1 MPARPTGKV
10 STVNKNRAPATP
22 PRTEAERPLSHF
34 RPVLI
39 VLAFLIPMVF
49 LTLHYYDQS
58 QPTPFVPS
66 NILVLALLN
75 VDVILLVVLVLL
87 LSRNLV
93 KAYFERRQRLLGSGL
108 RAKLIAA
115 FVGFTMIPSLLLVGL
130 ASGLLSQSIDNW
142 FGQEVEHALKDSQ
155 DVALA
160 HRRGHEVVALN
171 SARAISREI
180 YADELLAPEHKEM
193 LAAAMQRKRMEYG
206 VGGVEVYSPSKQVV
220 TRSVDPKIPLA
231 VLDAPDNRLVENA
244 LGGGEVKSFQSIHSG
259 DLIRAAVT
267 IPSASDPAQVAG
279 VVVVDT
285 YLPEA
290 LVAKMDGVTRSYK
303 NFKEAMLFK
312 DPIKAQYIAL
322 VMGIALVIIMSG
334 TWFGFQIAKGITVP
348 IQRLAEGTKAV
359 AAGDL
364 NFRITAKA
372 NDEIGV
378 LVESF
383 NRMTEDLQAS
393 KVDLELANTSLQG
406 SNIELERRRAYT
418 ETVLDNVGSGVVSV
432 DADGRITTFNRAAER
447 ILGMKGNE
455 IRGRLLSDVFKPLG
469 LVMFTDLVER
479 IRAGER
485 ESLIWEGQA
494 EVGGSVLVLGL
505 NGSRLRDDK
514 RQSLGVVVVFEDL
527 SALIKAQKAA
537 AWQEVAQRIAHE
549 IKNPLTPIQLSAE
562 RLRKKFFEG
571 APDFK
576 DIVDQATGTIVKEV
590 SGLKR
595 MVDEFSKFARMP
607 VPVMERQSLHDALN
621 DVVALYKGAH
631 RDIEFVTDLD
641 EHLPWIMMD
650 REQMKRVFVNLF
662 DNAVQAMNGK
672 GCLWVTTRHE
682 AREGRVVIEVAD
694 EGSGIQPA
702 DKENLFLP
710 YFSKKKAGTGLGL
723 AIVHRIISDHNNGRI
738 RAANNTPKGAIFT
751 IDLPV

>member
-1 MPARPTGKV
+1 MAA
-10 STVNKNRAPATP
+10 VNTNRAPTAP
-22 PRTEAERPLSHF
+22 PKTDADRPGSHL

-39 VLAFLIPMVF
+39 VLAFLVPMVF
-49 LTLHYYDQS
+49 LTLHFYDQT

-75 VDVILLVVLVLL
+75 VDVILLVVLILL
-87 LSRNLV
+87 LSRNLI
-93 KAYFERRQRLLGSGL
+93 KAYFDQRRRVLGSGF
-108 RAKLIAA
+108 RFKLIAA
-115 FVGFTMIPSLLLVGL
+115 FVLFTLIPSLLM
-130 ASGLLSQSIDNW
+130 ASLSSKLLSESIDNW

-155 DVALA
+155 DVAQA

-180 YADELLAPEHKEM
+180 YADGLLAPEHKET
-193 LAAAMQRKRMEYG
+193 LAVAMQRKRVEYG
-206 VGGVEVYSPSKQVV
+206 VGGVEVYSPARQVL

-231 VLDAPDNRLVENA
+231 VLDDPQNRLVENA
-244 LGGGEVKSFQSIHSG
+244 LAGGEVKSFQSISTG

-267 IPSASDPAQVAG
+267 ISSESDPTLVAG

-290 LVAKMDGVTRSYK
+290 LVAKMDRVTQSYK
-303 NFKEAMLFK
+303 NFKEAMTYK

-322 VMGIALVIIMSG
+322 VLGIALVIIMSG

-364 NFRITAKA
+364 NFRITVKA

-378 LVESF
+378 LVDSF
-383 NRMTEDLQAS
+383 NRMTQDLQAS
-393 KVDLELANTSLQG
+393 KAQLERANTSLKS
-406 SNIELERRRAYT
+406 SNIELDRRRAYT

-432 DADGRITTFNRAAER
+432 DAAGRITTFNRAAER
-447 ILGMKGNE
+447 ILGLKGE
-455 IRGRLLSDVFKPLG
+455 DMRGVLLNDVFKPLG

-479 IRAGER
+479 IRTGER

-494 EVGGSVLVLGL
+494 EVGGSLLVLGL

-514 RQSLGVVVVFEDL
+514 GQSLGAVVVFEDL

-607 VPVMERQSLHDALN
+607 VPVMERQSLHNALN
-621 DVVALYKGAH
+621 DVIALYKGAH
-631 RDIEFVTDLD
+631 RDVEFVTDLD
-641 EHLPWIMMD
+641 EQLPWLMMD

-662 DNAVQAMNGK
+662 DNAVQAMSGK
-672 GCLWVTTRHE
+672 GCLWVATRHE
-682 AREGRVVIEVAD
+682 AREGRIVIEVAD
-694 EGSGIQPA
+694 EGVGIQPG
-702 DKENLFLP
+702 DQENLFLP

-723 AIVHRIISDHNNGRI
+723 AIVHRIISDHNGRI
-738 RAANNTPKGAIFT
+738 RAANHTPKGAIFT
-751 IDLPV
+751 IELPT

>member
-10 STVNKNRAPATP
+10 SAVNKHRAPTTP
-22 PRTEAERPLSHF
+22 PKTEADRPVSHL
-34 RPVLI
+34 RPVLL
-39 VLAFLIPMVF
+39 VLAFLVPMVL
-49 LTLHYYDQS
+49 LTLYYYDRT
-58 QPTPFVPS
+58 QPAPFVPS

-115 FVGFTMIPSLLLVGL
+115 FVGFTLIPSLLLVGL

-155 DVALA
+155 DVAQA

-180 YADELLAPEHKEM
+180 YADDLLAPEHQAT
-193 LAAAMQRKRMEYG
+193 LAVAMQRKHMEYG
-206 VGGVEVYSPSKQVV
+206 VSGVEVYSAAKQIL
-220 TRSVDPKIPLA
+220 TRTVDPEIPLT
-231 VLDAPDNRLVENA
+231 VLDDPENRLVGNA
-244 LGGGEVKSFQSIHSG
+244 LAGGEVKSFQSIATG

-267 IPSASDPAQVAG
+267 IPAAADPAQVAG

-290 LVAKMDGVTRSYK
+290 LVAKMDGVTRSYT

-312 DPIKAQYIAL
+312 DPIKAQYIL
-322 VMGIALVIIMSG
+322 LIVGIGLVIIMSG

-348 IQRLAEGTKAV
+348 IQRLAEGTQAV

-378 LVESF
+378 LVDSF
-383 NRMTEDLQAS
+383 NRMTKDLQVS
-393 KVDLELANTSLQG
+393 KADLEQANTSLQG
-406 SNIELERRRAYT
+406 SNLELDRRRAYT

-432 DADGRITTFNRAAER
+432 DAGGRITTFNRAAER
-447 ILGMKGNE
+447 ILEMKGDE
-455 IRGRLLSDVFKPLG
+455 IRGRLLHDVFKPLG
-469 LVMFTDLVER
+469 LVMFTDIVER

-485 ESLIWEGQA
+485 EALIWEGQA
-494 EVGGSVLVLGL
+494 EVGGNVLALGL

-514 RQSLGVVVVFEDL
+514 GQSLGVVVVFEDL

-571 APDFK
+571 APDFN

-590 SGLKR
+590 SALKR

-607 VPVMERQSLHDALN
+607 VPVMERQSLHDALH
-621 DVVALYKGAH
+621 DVIVLYQGAH
-631 RDIEFVTDLD
+631 RDVEFVTNLD
-641 EHLPWIMMD
+641 AQLPWIMMD

-672 GCLWVTTRHE
+672 GRLWVTTRHE

-694 EGSGIQPA
+694 EGSGIQPG
-702 DKENLFLP
+702 DQENLFLP

-738 RAANNTPKGAIFT
+738 RAAGHTPKGAIFT